1 MNEEARTNHL
11 IRCGLASGLAG
22 LKYAKAEMKKTG
34 QAPKV
39 GLCHLMSSSR
49 EGWHPRSDRLRFEW
63 LKATDFLD
71 WEYHSGVIPFPV
83 PSPRQN
89 DESWRVGGYGSP
101 ASWAYMELPL
111 WTGAYGRLRR
121 LLMNHLIRELPG
133 QIIENE
139 VECLHVDTC
148 LSGYWGGHHL
158 PHVQIAVWR
167 GMTIGD
173 VRRGILYELNQGC
186 IMGSTEEARLLQA
199 DVVQPEE
206 ADLAEFLFEKVCK
219 SVEKLRGNKRRLFT
233 DLEES
238 DDEDSESVY
247 AYFVFTGL
255 ECPSYD
261 LP

>member
-11 IRCGLASGLAG
+11 TRCGLASGLAG

-34 QAPKV
+34 QAPHG
-39 GLCHLMSSSR
+39 GLCYLMSTIR
-49 EGWHPRSDRLRFEW
+49 EGRNRSSDRLRSEW
-63 LKATDFLD
+63 LKATNYLG
-71 WEYHSGVIPFPV
+71 WKYHSGRGSFPV
-83 PSPRQN
+83 PSPRLN
-89 DESWRVGGYGSP
+89 DESWLPGGYDS
-101 ASWAYMELPL
+101 AAHWAYMELPL
-111 WTGAYGRLRR
+111 WAGTYGRFRR

-133 QIIENE
+133 QILENE

-219 SVEKLRGNKRRLFT
+219 SVDKLRGNKRRLFT

-238 DDEDSESVY
+238 DDEDAESVY

-255 ECPSYD
+255 EGPSYG
-261 LP
+261 